1 MISGKGSG
9 FTIFERHFKVKK
21 PLPNY
26 NMAGLQYDFSAIKY
40 SLQNGRDFD
49 LNQIENAFK
58 DPEDGF
64 WEKNSSEG
72 IVGNSDLY

>member
-1 MISGKGSG
+1 
-9 FTIFERHFKVKK
+9 
-21 PLPNY
+21 
-26 NMAGLQYDFSAIKY
+26 MAGLQYDFSAIKY

>member
-1 MISGKGSG
+1 MISGKRSG
-9 FTIFERHFKVKK
+9 LTIFERHFKVKK
-21 PLPNY
+21 TLPNY

-58 DPEDGF
+58 DPVDGL